1 MLRWFHDLTPREERR
16 GTRVDSVGAAS
27 CDIGKIL

>member
-1 MLRWFHDLTPREERR
+1 MLRWFHDLMPRKDRS
-16 GTRVDSVGAAS
+16 GTRVASVGAAS